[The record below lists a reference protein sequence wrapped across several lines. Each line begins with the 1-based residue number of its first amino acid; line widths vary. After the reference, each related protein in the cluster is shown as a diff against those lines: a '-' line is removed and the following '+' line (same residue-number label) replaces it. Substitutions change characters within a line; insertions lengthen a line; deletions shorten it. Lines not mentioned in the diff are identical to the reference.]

1 MWHRLIPSTLLSVWA
16 SSFVVHLHWT
26 EALWT
31 EVAVIHLVSI
41 AFRGEKNQGSFKK
54 NGNKRVIPASVSH
67 HAILT
72 L

>member
-41 AFRGEKNQGSFKK
+41 AFRGGKTKAALKK
-54 NGNKRVIPASVSH
+54 MEIKGLHQHQYPTTRY
-67 HAILT
+67 
-72 L
+72 